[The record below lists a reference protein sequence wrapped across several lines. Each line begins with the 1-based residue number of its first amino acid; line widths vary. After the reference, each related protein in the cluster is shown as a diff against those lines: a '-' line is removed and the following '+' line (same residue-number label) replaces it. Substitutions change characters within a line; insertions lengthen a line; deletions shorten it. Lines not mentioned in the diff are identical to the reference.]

1 MGGTFG
7 FDPGHGI
14 LYSSN
19 LYAGMWRVAGALSQ
33 ARIMP

>member
-19 LYAGMWRVAGALSQ
+19 LYAAMWRV
-33 ARIMP
+33 RVR